1 MARNKC
7 NSQFID
13 SAYLND
19 TTYIDY
25 LRRMQKIAT
34 SIFVWENLPDS
45 MDARF
50 LEQSLFFYGQ
60 ASLLYDK
67 DYGFINTRVADGG
80 YVNIYGLPTG
90 LNCYAETYQAQRKLY
105 TGFKDETNGDN
116 KDTKQAVLVMNNWD
130 RIPTVQ
136 TIQLFAY
143 RLYLAQRSCDVN
155 IMAQRT
161 PVLLLGTE
169 KQKLTMENL
178 YNQYD
183 GNRPFIFGDKDI
195 ISNDMLKAISTEA
208 PYVTDKLCEYKKDIW
223 NEFLQFIGVNTI
235 DVEKKE
241 RLITG
246 EANSN
251 NEVINLNL
259 MSYLAPR
266 QKACKQFNDLF
277 GLTGTDKEISVRV
290 RSDLFN
296 IIKREESIIND
307 YNQNGI
313 DDTMEEGV
321 VNE

>member
-1 MARNKC
+1 MGRNKN

-13 SAYLND
+13 SAFLND

-34 SIFVWENLPDS
+34 SIFEWVNLPDS
-45 MDARF
+45 MDERF

-60 ASLLYDK
+60 AALFYDK
-67 DYGFINTRVADGG
+67 NYGFINTRVSDGG

-105 TGFKDETNGDN
+105 TGLKNEDNGNDMD
-116 KDTKQAVLVMNNWD
+116 DTQAILVMNNYD

-143 RLYLAQRSCDVN
+143 RLYLTQRSCDVN
-155 IMAQRT
+155 VMATRT
-161 PVLLLGTE
+161 PVLLLGSE

-178 YNQYD
+178 YSQYD

-195 ISNDMLKAISTEA
+195 ISNDMLKAIKTDA
-208 PYVTDKLCEYKKDIW
+208 PYVADKLCEYKKDIW
-223 NEFLQFIGVNTI
+223 NEFLQFIGVNTV
-235 DVEKKE
+235 DFEKKE
-241 RLITG
+241 RLISG

-259 MSYLAPR
+259 QSYLVPR
-266 QKACKQFNDLF
+266 QRACKQFNDLF

-296 IIKREESIIND
+296 IIKKENSVITD
-307 YNQNGI
+307 YNDNGI
-313 DDTMEEGV
+313 DDTLEEGV